1 MYWPQNQF
9 EVTAT
14 STQGTHYCKD
24 IIIVDKDNVT
34 KQEGENEGLN

>member
-24 IIIVDKDNVT
+24 IIVDKDNVT